1 MMVLRGESQTVR
13 REITCE
19 NLGLRL
25 KNGTVVLESVNYTFG
40 SGQITALMG
49 PSGSGKTSL
58 LTTIAGRANY
68 GLATGRTLINGVQR
82 DLNRYSRSIG
92 FVPQEDVMPRDCTV
106 SETLAFSANIRL
118 DRYMSQR
125 QKQQIVRDVQVLL
138 GLDDIGH
145 SLIGDEVIRGV
156 SGGQRKRVNL
166 GIELVSQ
173 VQQWQM
179 DVLFLNSLAAV
190 GAAAGRADERTG
202 LGKLNGDDAR
212 TATAGR

>member
-1 MMVLRGESQTVR
+1 MTIVRGGDSQTVR

-19 NLGLRL
+19 NVGLKL
-25 KNGTVVLESVNYTFG
+25 KNGAVVLQDINYTFG

-58 LTTIAGRANY
+58 LTAIAGRANY
-68 GLATGRTLINGVQR
+68 GVVTGRTLINGIPC
-82 DLNRYSRSIG
+82 DLNRYQLSIG

-118 DRYMSQR
+118 DRFMSQSTR
-125 QKQQIVRDVQVLL
+125 RKIVEDVQQLL
-138 GLDDIGH
+138 GLGDIGN
-145 SLIGDEVIRGV
+145 SLIGDENIRGV

-173 VQQWQM
+173 V
-179 DVLFLNSLAAV
+179 
-190 GAAAGRADERTG
+190 RERVCIR
-202 LGKLNGDDAR
+202 N
-212 TATAGR
+212 

>member
-1 MMVLRGESQTVR
+1 MMVLRGESQLVR

-19 NLGLRL
+19 NLGLKL
-25 KNGTVVLESVNYTFG
+25 KSGHVVLQDINYTFG

-106 SETLAFSANIRL
+106 TETLSFSANIRL

-125 QKQQIVRDVQVLL
+125 QKQQIVHDVQVLL
-138 GLDDIGH
+138 GLDDIGN

-173 VQQWQM
+173 ASGQCCLVH
-179 DVLFLNSLAAV
+179 SC
-190 GAAAGRADERTG
+190 
-202 LGKLNGDDAR
+202 
-212 TATAGR
+212 